1 LELFKRTFKSLLEG
15 DYPFD
20 LCIVDNG
27 STDGTAEEVAKL
39 GGYCN
44 TGRNH
49 TAGHGMNLAI
59 EAALKYRPDIV
70 VFTADDYE
78 YKKGWLKRLVAFWQ
92 EAPGDVAIVSCNI
105 EPVYSWN
112 TIADVIG
119 ADKEKALIRASVPGA
134 NWSFW
139 AADWSLIGPISEK
152 TGGED
157 LEICARLRESG
168 RLLCALDLAE
178 HIGEK
183 ESSWGNK
190 SYMFSQP
197 LDREKWGL

>member
-1 LELFKRTFKSLLEG
+1 MDG
-15 DYPFD
+15 GYPFD

-59 EAALKYRPDIV
+59 EAALKYKPDLI

-78 YKKGWLKRLVAFWQ
+78 YEKGWLKRLVAFWRT
-92 EAPGDVAIVSCNI
+92 APEHVTLVSCNL
-105 EPVYSWN
+105 EPVYGWN
-112 TIADVIG
+112 TILGTVEGGD
-119 ADKEKALIRASVPGA
+119 EKGLIRASIPGA
-134 NWSFW
+134 NWSF
-139 AADWSLIGPISEK
+139 AAKDWPLIGPISEK

-183 ESSWGNK
+183 QSSWGNK
-190 SYMFSQP
+190 SYLFSQP